1 VTIEANIETAAVL
14 EAATKKEATIPVVL
28 DSVFIDESLVEDQ
41 AVRTLVGVQQRAWD
55 KARGSSAL
63 ALMVAEAYVAIRKII
78 ANATAETQAAILDEH
93 GVAPAENGTSQFT
106 PWIKT
111 YWGERHPDKTVTFKD
126 GEGETRVVWVPDRN
140 MEIYHHTMEELM
152 ARGVETTDAAAI
164 AETIMASKGAA
175 TMAKERK
182 KRLADLKKEAA
193 APVTEN
199 TRKLFLENTTGPMA
213 ELDFVRPEKAGKY
226 MTILVRAVEGSTA
239 VEVLG
244 VVERDAIKALDKMAD
259 AAAPAIRARLDAEKK
274 ARAYVTAPVRESS
287 VSHKAVDSVR
297 DGVRALIAQT
307 KARQAG
313 EDSQQGNGEQAA

>member
-1 VTIEANIETAAVL
+1 MSSNTASEAAIKIVTFKDDTLLADAAVR
-14 EAATKKEATIPVVL
+14 A
-28 DSVFIDESLVEDQ
+28 LV
-41 AVRTLVGVQQRAWD
+41 ASQQNAWA
-55 KARGSSAL
+55 KVRGSSTL
-63 ALMVAEAYVAIRKII
+63 ALMVADAYVAIRKIL
-78 ANATAETQAAILDEH
+78 ANASAETQAAILNEH
-93 GVAPAENGTSQFT
+93 GVSPAGPNTSQFT
-106 PWIKT
+106 PWIAV

-126 GEGETRVVWVPDRN
+126 DEGETRVVWVPDRS

-152 ARGVETTDAAAI
+152 ARGVETMDIAAI

-182 KRLADLKKEAA
+182 KRLADLKREAA

-199 TRKLFLENTTGPMA
+199 TRKLFLENTTGPTA

-226 MTILVRAVEGSTA
+226 MTILVRAVADSTA

-274 ARAYVTAPVRESS
+274 ARVSVTAPVRESS
-287 VSHKAVDSVR
+287 VSHEAVESVRDSVR
-297 DGVRALIAQT
+297 HLIAQT